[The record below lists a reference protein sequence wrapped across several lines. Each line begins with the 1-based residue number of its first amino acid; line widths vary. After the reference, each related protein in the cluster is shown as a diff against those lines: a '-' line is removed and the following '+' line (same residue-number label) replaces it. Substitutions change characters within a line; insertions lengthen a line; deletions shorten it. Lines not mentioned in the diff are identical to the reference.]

1 LRLRIRYSQHLKLR
15 LELRKIPRHLPRS
28 IYQRTNELYY
38 HNRTENLIA
47 TARARYGGRIREMMV
62 AFSENKAEIT
72 LVTVH
77 PLKPRQK
84 ANRIAS
90 GRWIPYER
98 EKSKPLVRYDR
109 SSDVLYIAT
118 RKGLE
123 EEFIEVA
130 PGVNVEL
137 DAKGN
142 VVGVEILKA
151 SHTLK
156 GFLKSLGKKRDA
168 A

>member
-1 LRLRIRYSQHLKLR
+1 MK
-15 LELRKIPRHLPRS
+15 EK
-28 IYQRTNELYY
+28 
-38 HNRTENLIA
+38 
-47 TARARYGGRIREMMV
+47 
-62 AFSENKAEIT
+62 
-72 LVTVH
+72 
-77 PLKPRQK
+77 
-84 ANRIAS
+84 
-90 GRWIPYER
+90 
-98 EKSKPLVRYDR
+98 KSKPLVRYDR

-151 SHTLK
+151 SHALK

>member
-1 LRLRIRYSQHLKLR
+1 MK
-15 LELRKIPRHLPRS
+15 
-28 IYQRTNELYY
+28 
-38 HNRTENLIA
+38 
-47 TARARYGGRIREMMV
+47 
-62 AFSENKAEIT
+62 
-72 LVTVH
+72 
-77 PLKPRQK
+77 
-84 ANRIAS
+84 
-90 GRWIPYER
+90 
-98 EKSKPLVRYDR
+98 EKKKPLVRYDR

-123 EEFIEVA
+123 EEFVEVA

-151 SHTLK
+151 SHTLR

>member
-1 LRLRIRYSQHLKLR
+1 MK
-15 LELRKIPRHLPRS
+15 
-28 IYQRTNELYY
+28 
-38 HNRTENLIA
+38 
-47 TARARYGGRIREMMV
+47 
-62 AFSENKAEIT
+62 
-72 LVTVH
+72 
-77 PLKPRQK
+77 QK
-84 ANRIAS
+84 
-90 GRWIPYER
+90 
-98 EKSKPLVRYDR
+98 KSKPLVRYDR

-118 RKGLE
+118 RKGIE

-151 SHTLK
+151 SRTLK
-156 GFLKSLGKKRDA
+156 GFLKSLAKNRDA

>member
-1 LRLRIRYSQHLKLR
+1 MK
-15 LELRKIPRHLPRS
+15 EK
-28 IYQRTNELYY
+28 
-38 HNRTENLIA
+38 
-47 TARARYGGRIREMMV
+47 
-62 AFSENKAEIT
+62 
-72 LVTVH
+72 
-77 PLKPRQK
+77 
-84 ANRIAS
+84 
-90 GRWIPYER
+90 
-98 EKSKPLVRYDR
+98 KSKPLVRYDR

-123 EEFIEVA
+123 EEFIAVA

>member
-1 LRLRIRYSQHLKLR
+1 MEK
-15 LELRKIPRHLPRS
+15 
-28 IYQRTNELYY
+28 
-38 HNRTENLIA
+38 
-47 TARARYGGRIREMMV
+47 
-62 AFSENKAEIT
+62 
-72 LVTVH
+72 
-77 PLKPRQK
+77 
-84 ANRIAS
+84 
-90 GRWIPYER
+90 
-98 EKSKPLVRYDR
+98 KSKPLVRYDR

>member
-1 LRLRIRYSQHLKLR
+1 MK
-15 LELRKIPRHLPRS
+15 EK
-28 IYQRTNELYY
+28 
-38 HNRTENLIA
+38 
-47 TARARYGGRIREMMV
+47 
-62 AFSENKAEIT
+62 
-72 LVTVH
+72 
-77 PLKPRQK
+77 
-84 ANRIAS
+84 
-90 GRWIPYER
+90 
-98 EKSKPLVRYDR
+98 KSKPLVRYDR

-123 EEFIEVA
+123 EEFIELA

>member
-1 LRLRIRYSQHLKLR
+1 MK
-15 LELRKIPRHLPRS
+15 EK
-28 IYQRTNELYY
+28 
-38 HNRTENLIA
+38 
-47 TARARYGGRIREMMV
+47 
-62 AFSENKAEIT
+62 
-72 LVTVH
+72 
-77 PLKPRQK
+77 
-84 ANRIAS
+84 
-90 GRWIPYER
+90 
-98 EKSKPLVRYDR
+98 KSKPLVRYNR

>member
-1 LRLRIRYSQHLKLR
+1 MK
-15 LELRKIPRHLPRS
+15 EK
-28 IYQRTNELYY
+28 
-38 HNRTENLIA
+38 
-47 TARARYGGRIREMMV
+47 
-62 AFSENKAEIT
+62 
-72 LVTVH
+72 
-77 PLKPRQK
+77 
-84 ANRIAS
+84 
-90 GRWIPYER
+90 
-98 EKSKPLVRYDR
+98 KSKPLVRYDR

-156 GFLKSLGKKRDA
+156 DFLKSLGKKRDA

>member
-1 LRLRIRYSQHLKLR
+1 MK
-15 LELRKIPRHLPRS
+15 EK
-28 IYQRTNELYY
+28 
-38 HNRTENLIA
+38 
-47 TARARYGGRIREMMV
+47 
-62 AFSENKAEIT
+62 
-72 LVTVH
+72 
-77 PLKPRQK
+77 
-84 ANRIAS
+84 
-90 GRWIPYER
+90 
-98 EKSKPLVRYDR
+98 KSKPLVRYDR

-118 RKGLE
+118 RKGIE

-156 GFLKSLGKKRDA
+156 GFLKSLGKKRHA